1 MKHNQ
6 MPFIS
11 VILPMYNA
19 ENFIEET
26 IKTVL
31 NQTYQNFE
39 ILIVDDCSNDKS
51 VNIVESLMKEY
62 KNIKLYKNTEN
73 LGVAISRNR
82 AVKNSNG
89 RFICYLDADDL
100 WLPNKLEKQ
109 LNFALQNDCAFSFTG
124 YEFATSTGEK
134 SGKIVNPPKTINYK
148 EALRN
153 HTIFTSTVMLDLSKL
168 KKEDVMM
175 PNVRRGQDT
184 ATWWK
189 ILKITNKAF
198 CLQEPLSLYRR
209 TNSSLSSNKLKAI
222 KRTWYLFR
230 KVERLTFIQ
239 TIIPFIGY
247 AYNAVKR
254 RM

>member
-1 MKHNQ
+1 MKYNDT
-6 MPFIS
+6 PLIS
-11 VILPMYNA
+11 VVLPMYNA

-26 IKTVL
+26 IRSVL
-31 NQTYQNFE
+31 NQTYKTFE
-39 ILIVDDCSNDKS
+39 ILVVDDCSNDKS
-51 VNIVESLMKEY
+51 VEIVESLIEEY
-62 KNIKLYKNTEN
+62 KNIKLYINNEN

-82 AVKNSNG
+82 AVKNANG
-89 RFICYLDADDL
+89 RFICYLDADDF
-100 WLPNKLEKQ
+100 WLPDKLEKQ
-109 LNFALQNDCAFSFTG
+109 LNFVLQNDCAFSFTG
-124 YEFATSTGEK
+124 YEFTTSMRKE
-134 SGKIVNPPKTINYK
+134 SGKIVTPPQMISYK

-168 KKEDVMM
+168 KKENIMM
-175 PNVRRGQDT
+175 PDVRRGQDT

-230 KVERLTFIQ
+230 KVERLTLIQ
-239 TIIPFIGY
+239 TIIPFVGY

-254 RM
+254 RI